1 MSKNQRRGLSSFD
14 ALGDMFNIP
23 KINDSKQ
30 LGIVTE
36 ANSYTG
42 EFKIKNCR
50 DNCLHN
56 YIETTEKKKSIK
68 KDMSVI
74 FEMDESNNSIKNPK
88 FFNYSYCVPNET
100 LLKLLNDNSEFGNF
114 TDNFALQLNKY
125 AKLTIRDNKKS
136 FALSF
141 PDEINGF
148 NTAKFDFEKCYN
160 SINRINS
167 CTIAEK
173 LFGKNNIKTWTFKTN
188 WRMAIGLGTESIYET
203 GMTLHHTYGIPYIPG
218 QALKGIVRSWIIKK
232 YFYNGFMQRDIDPKK
247 DDSREIA
254 AFCDKLFCLLFG
266 CPEYAY
272 KKGNIKSALNSDYMG
287 SVTFFD
293 AFPNN
298 LNGNTVKIDIM
309 NPHYG
314 EYYSDT
320 DNKKPPADY
329 YNPVPVNF
337 LTVQDTEFQFVLG
350 IKEDK
355 NETIADFDGVNTD
368 TLLNIAEK
376 YLKEAL
382 KEMGVGAKTA
392 VGYGYF
398 SETK

>member
-36 ANSYTG
+36 ANTYTG
-42 EFKIKNCR
+42 ECKIKNCR
-50 DNCLHN
+50 DNCLYN

-88 FFNYSYCVPNET
+88 FFNYSYCVPRET
-100 LLKLLNDNSEFGNF
+100 IFKLINDERDFANLI
-114 TDNFALQLNKY
+114 DNFALQLNKY
-125 AKLTIRDNKKS
+125 AKLTMLNDKKS
-136 FALSF
+136 FALKNS
-141 PDEINGF
+141 DDINNF
-148 NTAKFDFEKCYN
+148 NTANFDLKKCTD
-160 SINRINS
+160 SFSRIDS
-167 CTIAEK
+167 SLIAQK
-173 LFGKNNIKTWTFKTN
+173 IFGKENIKEWKLTTN
-188 WRMAIGLGTESIYET
+188 WRMAIGLGTESVYET
-203 GMTLHHTYGIPYIPG
+203 GMTLHHIYGIPYIPG
-218 QALKGIVRSWIIKK
+218 QALKGIVRSWIIKNYFNNTTK
-232 YFYNGFMQRDIDPKK
+232 YSDIDTKK
-247 DDSREIA
+247 DDPCEIA
-254 AFCDKLFCLLFG
+254 AFENKLFCQLFG

-272 KKGNIKSALNSDYMG
+272 KKGKVEVKSALKHDYMG
-287 SVTFFD
+287 SIVFFD
-293 AFPNN
+293 SFPSEIDR
-298 LNGNTVKIDIM
+298 VKIALDIM

-314 EYYSDT
+314 PYYS
-320 DNKKPPADY
+320 KGEPPADY

-337 LTVQDTEFQFVLG
+337 LTIQDTEFQFVIG

-355 NETIADFDGVNTD
+355 NVMVADFDGVNTD